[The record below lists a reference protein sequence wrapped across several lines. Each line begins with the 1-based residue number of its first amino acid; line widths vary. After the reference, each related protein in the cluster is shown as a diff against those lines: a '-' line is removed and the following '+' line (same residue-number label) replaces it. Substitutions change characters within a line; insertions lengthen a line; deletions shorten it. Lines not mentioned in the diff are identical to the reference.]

1 MGAFHGVGGQ
11 GSKARSQEEGS
22 VAGSAEKD
30 PSVLK
35 QTFVVRPLALPPPPE
50 QVLTSSGKPH
60 RLERGLWMKVFAH
73 LSPADLSR
81 CLQVCKAW
89 NRWCIHSSLWTTLN
103 LSRTHIKQAHLCG
116 AVLRQPRCL
125 DLASAHI
132 SQRQLAWLLARLPQ
146 LKSLTLASQPWAT
159 ICALCSPCTP
169 LLRSLV
175 LSWATGIQP
184 ACFQEL
190 VEPPV
195 GVRPGLT
202 PNLSRLHQL
211 RHLDLSGTE
220 VGDASL
226 GLISTHMGL
235 LESLDL
241 RACMRVTDAGAEA
254 LVSQGKPLLMSLL
267 SLNLCRCLGLTDK
280 CFGSLTC
287 LQRLRRLDVSR
298 IPHITRG
305 ACYRFIQQYTWRP
318 LHMASPTIFTAVD

>member
-1 MGAFHGVGGQ
+1 M
-11 GSKARSQEEGS
+11 
-22 VAGSAEKD
+22 
-30 PSVLK
+30 
-35 QTFVVRPLALPPPPE
+35 RPLALPPPPE
-50 QVLTSSGKPH
+50 HVLTSSGKPH

-89 NRWCIHSSLWTTLN
+89 NRWCIHPSLWTTLN

-202 PNLSRLHQL
+202 PSLSRLHQL

-287 LQRLRRLDVSR
+287 LQRLRRLDMSR